1 MSLKLK
7 TVLIVI
13 GFLLITSC
21 GKEAESSR
29 LNRFQSQFAR
39 RNQST
44 CPLKFASSGL
54 CSEMNWTSGPSV
66 EKESSFTITFWSE
79 KDGSSTGPW
88 VEPSAQV
95 GAFIRM
101 TCCGS
106 VFFPKVTKVEPGK
119 YSVTNVK
126 FTPGKWEVYV
136 QLKSGDVVE
145 KQFLTIQLDD

>member
-1 MSLKLK
+1 MNDFSKN
-7 TVLIVI
+7 LILVI
-13 GFLLITSC
+13 AALLIAGC
-21 GKEAESSR
+21 GKEIETLKTIS
-29 LNRFQSQFAR
+29 NRPQFAR
-39 RNQST
+39 SAHSG
-44 CPLKFASSGL
+44 CPLKFSSSGL
-54 CSEMNWTSGPSV
+54 CSDIHWTEGPTV
-66 EKESSFTITFWSE
+66 DKDSSFIITFWSE